1 MYASWLNLPTPPSLR
16 DTPSILEGEQVTA
29 RHRKKVGNNGRGEK
43 EDLGLCETKVYS
55 RNTIHIMKKKAYS
68 KPQSVVYEMMAPQLL
83 SASDYKEI
91 PVSNDEIIYF
101 D

>member
-1 MYASWLNLPTPPSLR
+1 
-16 DTPSILEGEQVTA
+16 
-29 RHRKKVGNNGRGEK
+29 
-43 EDLGLCETKVYS
+43 
-55 RNTIHIMKKKAYS
+55 MKKKAYS